1 MKKAFLVFVVLFLSS
16 SIHSQHSGIGDD
28 HFKQVEREIKI
39 DIDETIFPKVNTN
52 TFMSGKPK
60 SLFLSAL
67 VENSYMNGKSKML
80 KFFYD
85 KKFDKKEEKM
95 IASKKVFSI
104 EGTINKDGIDFVN
117 KNYCNRYNEKSTI
130 MITTLLEVEADAEY
144 KRMLEKI
151 VQSVVEKN

>member
-1 MKKAFLVFVVLFLSS
+1 
-16 SIHSQHSGIGDD
+16 
-28 HFKQVEREIKI
+28 
-39 DIDETIFPKVNTN
+39 
-52 TFMSGKPK
+52 
-60 SLFLSAL
+60 
-67 VENSYMNGKSKML
+67 
-80 KFFYD
+80 
-85 KKFDKKEEKM
+85 M

-117 KNYCNRYNEKSTI
+117 KNYCIQYNEKSTI